1 MRWCSCSAASCRS
14 SIFGREDAQS
24 SSWHHLPQ
32 RLYHF
37 VRSNSHNYGDRS
49 CWTSCIGNVLGEGF
63 GYTLSNRPSHQL
75 TYIISKWYFD
85 HIFKYFFS
93 YLRALS
99 PSSWGPSYCVS
110 ASLLF
115 LSHCALNRIP
125 LVLIK
130 CHLIIDL
137 PFLFF
142 LLPIVFCDFRS
153 LQFTCNERAVC
164 IHSSW
169 SSLNWTVNF
178 HQLIRSLIM
187 FYPIEINL
195 TYM

>member
-1 MRWCSCSAASCRS
+1 MVQLQCSQLPIINLWPRRCTV
-14 SIFGREDAQS
+14 ILLTS
-24 SSWHHLPQ
+24 SSSASLSFCEKQFTQLW
-32 RLYHF
+32 
-37 VRSNSHNYGDRS
+37 RSQLLNIMYWKCSGRGVWVYFEQQTFSLSSH
-49 CWTSCIGNVLGEGF
+49 I
-63 GYTLSNRPSHQL
+63 
-75 TYIISKWYFD
+75 IISKWYFD

-142 LLPIVFCDFRS
+142 FLPIVFCDFRS